1 MKETIVCMVLC
12 EGAFFFPYM
21 IITQALIFKFLNQFI
36 FNLNFMFALNFDT
49 KYLFKFFIWLKL

>member
-49 KYLFKFFIWLKL
+49 KYLFKFFI